1 MINKK
6 INNPFIVLT
15 LAVLTILLLPQV
27 FQEGLFMDGLIYST
41 LGHNLAN
48 GIGTFWF
55 PKFSETIMA
64 EYYEHPPL
72 VYGIQS
78 LFFRLMGDAFYVEKV
93 YSFLTALLTALF
105 IILIWKKIS
114 YRSELKNLYWL
125 PVLLWITIPKAF
137 WSYNNNMLENT
148 MGLFSMAAIYFL
160 FVSIDIKSITRR
172 IAFLLLSAFLIFL
185 GFLSKGFPALFPLAF
200 FFCYFFVFRSILN
213 IRQTILNSLIL
224 LLAFISIFLLLI
236 GLNEPAL
243 ESLTKYIETQVLESL
258 RGERVVVSRWFIMIA
273 LLREIVIMFIVTVF
287 MILIYYR
294 KSFKQ
299 IKNEPKAIR
308 FFLFFLLIGL
318 SASVPIMISPKQL
331 SFYIVPSLPYFAIG
345 FSILIAHIVGNYLN
359 RIDQNSIW
367 LKLFRVTGYLLL
379 SISILL
385 SVVNYGKYCRN
396 EEMIKDVVTIGNYLP
411 AKSTIDISK
420 PLYQKWGLM
429 GYFQRKFYINLV
441 RSGNLQHNYLL
452 KEINEPLQ
460 AGYKKEELNLLKY
473 QLLKKNSLFYE

>member
-1 MINKK
+1 
-6 INNPFIVLT
+6 
-15 LAVLTILLLPQV
+15 
-27 FQEGLFMDGLIYST
+27 MDGLIYST

-78 LFFRLMGDAFYVEKV
+78 LFFKLMGDAFYVEKF

-114 YRSELKNLYWL
+114 FKSELKKIYWL

-148 MGLFSMAAIYFL
+148 MGLFSLAATYFL

-185 GFLSKGFPALFPLAF
+185 GFLSKGFPALFPFAF
-200 FFCYFFVFRSILN
+200 FFCYFFVFRSTLD

-224 LLAFISIFLLLI
+224 LLAFISISLLLT

-243 ESLTKYIETQVLESL
+243 ESLTKYIETQVMESL

-273 LLREIVIMFIVTVF
+273 LLRELVIMFIVSALL
-287 MILIYYR
+287 ILLYYI

-299 IKNEPKAIR
+299 LKNESKAIR
-308 FFLFFLLIGL
+308 FFLLFLLIGL
-318 SASVPIMISPKQL
+318 SASLPIMISPKQL

-359 RIDQNSIW
+359 RIDQYSIW

-396 EEMIKDVVTIGNYLP
+396 EEMIKDVVTIGNYLS

-429 GYFQRKFYINLV
+429 GYFQRKFHINLD
-441 RSGNLQHNYLL
+441 RTGDLQQEYLL
-452 KEINEPLQ
+452 TEKNEPLQ
-460 AGYKKEELNLLKY
+460 EGYIKEELDLLQY
-473 QLLKKNSLFYE
+473 QLLRKNSLSEE